1 MDTSAA
7 LVLKNF
13 GGVPEITPSAQE
25 LKVQALA
32 LARPIAKVEN
42 EAEQAIAID
51 ALQALK
57 AIRTGMEAT
66 RKSVKAPVLE
76 LGRQIDSIASDF
88 LDDCSKQEGRLQG
101 LINHFQRKQLEA
113 QRAEEERV
121 RREQAEAQRL
131 EDEAKRKREEAE
143 RANDP
148 VLIKEAAKLQE
159 KALDASMAGELS
171 ASSIVIAK
179 PKGLVVKSRLNF
191 QITDANVFNQA
202 YPQFWTWHEEA
213 ETLKLKRR
221 EILEELNRED
231 WKGIFH
237 VTQYPE
243 ELPDRGS
250 RLAKPP
256 GMRIFEET
264 KAHVR

>member
-7 LVLKNF
+7 LVLKGF

-42 EAEQAIAID
+42 EQEQAIAID

-101 LINHFQRKQLEA
+101 LINHYQRKQLEA

-121 RREQAEAQRL
+121 RREQAEALRL
-131 EDEAKRKREEAE
+131 EDEARRKREEAE
-143 RANDP
+143 KANDP
-148 VLIKEAAKLQE
+148 VLIQEAAKLEE
-159 KALDASMAGELS
+159 KALDATMSSELS
-171 ASSIVIAK
+171 ASQIVVAK
-179 PKGLVVKSRLNF
+179 PKGLVVKTRINF
-191 QITDANVFNQA
+191 SVKDPHVFVQA
-202 YPQFWTWHEEA
+202 YPDFFKWHPDT
-213 ETLKLKRR
+213 ETLKLDRMR
-221 EILEELNRED
+221 ILDELNKER
-231 WKGIFH
+231 GVFH
-237 VTQYPE
+237 KTHFPE
-243 ELPDRGS
+243 ELATSQQPELVR
-250 RLAKPP
+250 PP
-256 GMRIFEET
+256 GIEVFSET

>member
-25 LKVQALA
+25 LKVKALA
-32 LARPIAKVEN
+32 LARPIAKVET

-57 AIRTGMEAT
+57 ALRTGMEAT
-66 RKSVKAPVLE
+66 RKAVKAPVLE
-76 LGRQIDSIASDF
+76 LGKQIDSIASDF
-88 LDDCSKQEGRLQG
+88 LDDCTKQEGRLQG
-101 LINHFQRKQLEA
+101 LVNHFQRAQLDK
-113 QRAEEERV
+113 QRAEEERI

-148 VLIKEAAKLQE
+148 VLIQEAVKLE
-159 KALDASMAGELS
+159 ERALDASMAGELS
-171 ASSIVIAK
+171 APIVVAK

-191 QITDANVFNQA
+191 QITDPHVFMQA
-202 YPQFWTWHEEA
+202 YPQFWTWHEDT

-221 EILEELNRED
+221 EILEELNKDR
-231 WKGIFH
+231 GVFH
-237 VTQYPE
+237 MTEFPE
-243 ELPDRGS
+243 ELPPNGS
-250 RLAKPP
+250 RIAKPP
-256 GMRIFEET
+256 GVRIFEET
-264 KAHVR
+264 KSHVR

>member
-1 MDTSAA
+1 MDA
-7 LVLKNF
+7 LILKNF

-42 EAEQAIAID
+42 ETEQAIAID

-101 LINHFQRKQLEA
+101 LINHFQKKQLEA
-113 QRAEEERV
+113 QRVEEARIL
-121 RREQAEAQRL
+121 REQQEAQRL
-131 EDEAKRKREEAE
+131 SEEAQRLRAEAE
-143 RANDP
+143 RTQDP
-148 VLIKEAAKLQE
+148 DLQQAADKIE
-159 KALDASMAGELS
+159 GEALDATMAGELFV
-171 ASSIVIAK
+171 SSIVVAK
-179 PKGLVVKSRLNF
+179 PKGLVVKNRLNF
-191 QITDANVFNQA
+191 QMTDAFIFCQA
-202 YPQFWTWHEEA
+202 YPQFFHWNAET

-231 WKGIFH
+231 GKGLFH
-237 VTQYPE
+237 LAQYPE